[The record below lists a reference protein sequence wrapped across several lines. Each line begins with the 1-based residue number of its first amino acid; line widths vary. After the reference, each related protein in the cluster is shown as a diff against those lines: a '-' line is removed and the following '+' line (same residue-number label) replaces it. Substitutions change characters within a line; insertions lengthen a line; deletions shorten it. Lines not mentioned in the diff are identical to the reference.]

1 MNKLFFLILVFIAVS
16 CQSQETKLL
25 SQSEFKKAI
34 QANDILLIDVRTKEE
49 FIEGHISNALNID
62 YNGAN
67 FEQEIAKLDKTKA
80 VYLYC
85 HSGRRSA
92 NAASKLNELGFKK
105 VFDLEG
111 GFSNWKE

>member
-1 MNKLFFLILVFIAVS
+1 MNKLFFFLLIFIAIS

-34 QANDILLIDVRTKEE
+34 QTNDILLIDVRTREE
-49 FIEGHISNALNID
+49 FVEGHIQNALNID
-62 YNGAN
+62 YNGVN

-92 NAASKLNELGFKK
+92 KAASKLNELGFKK
-105 VFDLEG
+105 VFDLDG
-111 GFSNWKE
+111 GFSNWTE